1 MEVVLCWCFLLFFI
15 TCGLTGRGFKTPHS
29 YLYQL
34 KLTIILFLSDE
45 YVICLGCKSPDTILT
60 KENRLFFLRCEKV
73 NFLYPFAFFSFS
85 SSSFT
90 PSFLPTQQQSY
101 FKHDGFLQMVNF
113 LLYFQHFIEFIMICV
128 NLEIYFMQRG
138 CDGSFIIFQFYFFTT
153 NKWTSNCTYG
163 F

>member
-1 MEVVLCWCFLLFFI
+1 MSWPSCWLSWVQVDRLTDSRDWLWREGLHQRILKEFCDDMSVSTHFEFQLFVVFQKWKIRIGMEVVLCWCFLLFFI

-90 PSFLPTQQQSY
+90 PSFLPT
-101 FKHDGFLQMVNF
+101 
-113 LLYFQHFIEFIMICV
+113 
-128 NLEIYFMQRG
+128 
-138 CDGSFIIFQFYFFTT
+138 
-153 NKWTSNCTYG
+153 
-163 F
+163 